1 MAFEL
6 DPRLAADTV
15 PLLELPLSSA
25 RLMNDARFPWI
36 VLVPRREGAREIH
49 ELPWADQRRLLRE
62 TGAAARALVAAAS
75 PDKINVGAL
84 GNVVAQLHVHVVARF
99 RGDAAWPGPVWGS
112 GAAKPYAPEARAALV
127 ARLAAE
133 LAAALAAETAE

>member
-6 DPRLAADTV
+6 DPRLAGDTV

-25 RLMNDARFPWI
+25 LLMDDARFPWI

-49 ELPWADQRRLLRE
+49 ELPWDDQLQLLRE
-62 TGAAARALVAAAS
+62 MGAAARALDAVAAA
-75 PDKINVGAL
+75 DKINVGAL

-112 GAAKPYAPEARAALV
+112 GAARPYAPEARAALV
-127 ARLAAE
+127 ARLAA
-133 LAAALAAETAE
+133 ALAAEPPR

>member
-1 MAFEL
+1 MDFEL
-6 DPRLAADTV
+6 DPRLAGDTV

-25 RLMNDARFPWI
+25 RLMDDARFPWI
-36 VLVPRREGAREIH
+36 VLVPRRGGAREIH
-49 ELPWADQRRLLRE
+49 ALPWDDQLQLLRE
-62 TGAAARALVAAAS
+62 MDAAALALDAVAA

-112 GAAKPYAPEARAALV
+112 GAARPYAPEARAALV
-127 ARLAAE
+127 ARLAA
-133 LAAALAAETAE
+133 ALAAELPR

>member
-6 DPRLAADTV
+6 DPRLAGDTV

-25 RLMNDARFPWI
+25 LLMDDARFPWI

-49 ELPWADQRRLLRE
+49 ELPWDDQLQLLRE
-62 TGAAARALVAAAS
+62 MGAAARALDAVAA

-112 GAAKPYAPEARAALV
+112 GAARPYAPEARAALV
-127 ARLAAE
+127 ARLAA
-133 LAAALAAETAE
+133 ALAAELPR